1 MGDYENAISDA
12 RIAIMLMPSYPKVCY
27 RTVTFMELKSNLLLI
42 IFIRSFDIKPS
53 LHVGNLLKI

>member
-27 RTVTFMELKSNLLLI
+27 RTVTFMDSNVNLL
-42 IFIRSFDIKPS
+42 
-53 LHVGNLLKI
+53 

>member
-27 RTVTFMELKSNLLLI
+27 RTVTFMDSNVNLLLI
-42 IFIRSFDIKPS
+42 IFIFK
-53 LHVGNLLKI
+53 LHYIVGAL